1 VPVFADTNV
10 VVYAFAKDDAKVA
23 IAEGILKKQ
32 PIISVQVL
40 SEFLNVSRDKLGLD
54 ITSRHKLATELIAG
68 CNVVSL
74 DAVLVEKA
82 RQIEVQAQFSYWDA
96 LIVAAALLSGCDTLH
111 RGLATREGVRGATDR
126 GQSFLADR
134 AASGR
139 CVGTTSDQCPESSC
153 RARRSLT
160 KLHTSP
166 SFLLCR
172 KPKASV
178 KSSLRRALSVW
189 VRERSVAS
197 IAIAPAEITY
207 LRLVSA

>member
-96 LIVAAALLSGCDTLH
+96 LIVAAALLSGCDTLYTED
-111 RGLATREGVRGATDR
+111 LQD
-126 GQSFLADR
+126 
-134 AASGR
+134 GR
-139 CVGTTSDQCPESSC
+139 VCFIVAIVAILVVAGSSHVVHP
-153 RARRSLT
+153 RSPARRQL
-160 KLHTSP
+160 
-166 SFLLCR
+166 
-172 KPKASV
+172 
-178 KSSLRRALSVW
+178 
-189 VRERSVAS
+189 
-197 IAIAPAEITY
+197 
-207 LRLVSA
+207 